1 MLVRWSAVLVVV
13 LGACADPD
21 SSEVEVSSAATA
33 LTLTSPT
40 GMLRCATVEPGIAEQ
55 DAAEAEA
62 SSRLALLRQSRGGNH
77 RIPVHFHIITTSDG
91 TGDVSDLVPAQMDVL
106 NAAYARAGFK
116 FRLASLEVVQNDVWY
131 EANIDT
137 PEERQMKRALRRGD
151 AGALN
156 IYTGINDGALL
167 GWATFPSGYDDHPKL
182 DGVVALDIS
191 LPGGGLE
198 IPIDPV
204 DEPDGFLQYSAGDT
218 MTHEV
223 GHWLGLFHT
232 FDGGCTKKNDRIA
245 DTPAEAEPQ
254 FFCVDRDSCTGRKFP
269 GTDPIHNF
277 MDYVDDDCMD
287 QFTTDQE
294 DRMQN
299 QFHAFRD

>member
-1 MLVRWSAVLVVV
+1 MLFRGSVVV
-13 LGACADPD
+13 LFVALAACADPD
-21 SSEVEVSSAATA
+21 SSELSSAASA
-33 LTLTSPT
+33 LTLTNPT
-40 GMLRCATVEPGIAEQ
+40 GVLRCATVDPGFAEQ
-55 DAAEAEA
+55 DAADVEAARRMPLRER
-62 SSRLALLRQSRGGNH
+62 SSSTH
-77 RIPVHFHIITTSDG
+77 RIPVHFHIITTSAG
-91 TGDVSDLVPAQMDVL
+91 EGDVSDSVPAQVDVL
-106 NAAYARAGFK
+106 NAAYARAGFR
-116 FRLASLEVVQNDVWY
+116 FRLASVELVQNDVWY
-131 EANIDT
+131 EANIST
-137 PEERQMKRALRRGD
+137 PEERQMKRTLRRGD

-167 GWATFPSGYDDHPKL
+167 GWATFPSSYDDQPKL

-204 DEPDGFLQYSAGDT
+204 DEPDGIINYSGGDT

-232 FDGGCTKKNDRIA
+232 FQGGCSKKNDHID
-245 DTPAEAEPQ
+245 DTPAEADAAVLLP
-254 FFCVDRDSCTGRKFP
+254 SIATAAPAASP

-294 DRMQN
+294 DRMQR